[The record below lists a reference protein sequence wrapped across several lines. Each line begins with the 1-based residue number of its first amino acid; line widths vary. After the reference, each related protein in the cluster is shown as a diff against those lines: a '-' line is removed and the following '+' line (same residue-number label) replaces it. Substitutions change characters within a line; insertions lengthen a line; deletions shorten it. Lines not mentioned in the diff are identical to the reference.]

1 MELPKR
7 KNIRLTEY
15 NYQTPGAY
23 FVTVCTKDRCSI
35 FWENVGASIARPQEI
50 KLTAC
55 GVWAKEAVESI
66 EEKYPA
72 ISVEAYVIMPN
83 HIHLLLQIHAHEDG
97 RAMLAPTLSIVVQQ
111 MKGFVTKKVGYT
123 LWQKGF
129 YDHVIR
135 NEKDFWEISEYIQN
149 NPIKW
154 IEDEFYT

>member
-1 MELPKR
+1 MEEPKR
-7 KNIRLTEY
+7 KKIRLTEY
-15 NYQTPGAY
+15 DYQTPGAY
-23 FVTVCTKDRCSI
+23 FVTVCTKDRRNL

-55 GVWAKEAVESI
+55 GAWAKEAIESV

-72 ISVEAYVIMPN
+72 ISVDAHVIMPN
-83 HIHLLLQIHAHEDG
+83 HIHLLLQIHADENG
-97 RAMLAPTLSIVVQQ
+97 RAMLAPTISQVVQQ
-111 MKGFVTKKVGYT
+111 MKGFVTKKAGCA

-135 NEKDFWEISEYIQN
+135 NEKDFWEVSEYIQN

-154 IEDEFYT
+154 GKDEFFE